1 MKPGPRIETV
11 FVSPDDM
18 PKLLRLDVEEQQ
30 IINIECP
37 KGRYHVIGSSAFD
50 TRPEMMVKRNALRD
64 WKQ

>member
-1 MKPGPRIETV
+1 
-11 FVSPDDM
+11 M